1 MGMSLGLVW
10 SAGLVG
16 PPVSERGGQGVA
28 VARRGEG
35 AGAIPLPLE
44 RGCAPVWS
52 VPRKRIARSRML
64 CMSGCCSCCQSVS
77 LRATS
82 FCRGDNMFKNVGAC
96 CSIVCVVRARS
107 AVIRAC
113 PVSAASKKWDSS
125 HLPLSLRL
133 QVIHDNGG
141 DPPVWLQTTRSL
153 IYLSKV
159 VPWLVS
165 PCFWCCGCSFFV
177 RVCLLDLLG
186 LLFGGFSASRMAWRN
201 CRSWL

>member
-1 MGMSLGLVW
+1 
-10 SAGLVG
+10 
-16 PPVSERGGQGVA
+16 
-28 VARRGEG
+28 
-35 AGAIPLPLE
+35 
-44 RGCAPVWS
+44 
-52 VPRKRIARSRML
+52 
-64 CMSGCCSCCQSVS
+64 
-77 LRATS
+77 
-82 FCRGDNMFKNVGAC
+82 MFKNVGAC

-165 PCFWCCGCSFFV
+165 PCFCVAVALFRTCLSARPARLALWRVFCFQNGLEELSVLALRCV
-177 RVCLLDLLG
+177 RG
-186 LLFGGFSASRMAWRN
+186 
-201 CRSWL
+201 